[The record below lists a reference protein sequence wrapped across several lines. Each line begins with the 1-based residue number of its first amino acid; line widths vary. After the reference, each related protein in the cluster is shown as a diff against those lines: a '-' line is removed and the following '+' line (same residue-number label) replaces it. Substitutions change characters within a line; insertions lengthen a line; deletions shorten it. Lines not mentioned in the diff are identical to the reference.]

1 LTDSDSCVVSASAAD
16 RRRGEVSRLSVGVAF
31 HSPFYTPLF
40 VTNALGYFK
49 DEGFETTISTP
60 PPGKTV
66 DMLEDG
72 SADLILGGVMRTF
85 ILAERGG
92 PRMIAIA
99 EVNSRDGFFI
109 LSRTP
114 APNFSWND
122 LEGKRLALFGLA
134 PTPWM
139 CLQTA
144 MREQGA
150 DPAKVHVQEKLDVGQ
165 GIEALTS
172 GRAEY
177 LQTGQPVVDQLIRD
191 GVAHLASAQAPIV
204 KHVPYS
210 SFIVTDETRMKRPE
224 LCAAVVRAL
233 TRGFAWIRANDGDA
247 IAGALAPAFPDVPHA
262 LMALAVSRLKAQGIW
277 SDGPQQDRAAFDR
290 LGSMLVNGGLI
301 KRAASYDDLNDDR
314 FAQQAVAGKARR

>member
-1 LTDSDSCVVSASAAD
+1 
-16 RRRGEVSRLSVGVAF
+16 VSRLRVGVAF

-40 VTNALGYFK
+40 VTNALGYFR
-49 DEGFETTISTP
+49 DEGFETTINVP
-60 PPGKTV
+60 PPGKTL

-92 PRMIAIA
+92 PKMIAIA

-114 APNFSWND
+114 ARTFSWRD

-150 DPAKVHVQEKLDVGQ
+150 DPAKVQALEGLDVAQ
-165 GIEALTS
+165 GIEALKS
-172 GRAEY
+172 GRADY
-177 LQTGQPVVDQLIRD
+177 LQTGQPVVEQLIED
-191 GVAHLASAQAPIV
+191 GVAHLAAAQAPIV

-210 SFIVTDETRMKRPE
+210 SFIVTDQTRAKRAE
-224 LCAAVVRAL
+224 FCAAAVRAL
-233 TRGFAWIRANDGDA
+233 ARGLAWIASKEGDA
-247 IAGALAPAFPDVPHA
+247 ITEALAPAFPDVSRV
-262 LMALAVSRLKAQGIW
+262 LMARAVSRLKAQGIW
-277 SDGPQQDRAAFDR
+277 SDGPRQERAAFDR
-290 LGSMLVNGGLI
+290 LGAMLVNGGLI
-301 KRAASYDDLNDDR
+301 KGAAPYDDLNDDR
-314 FAQQAVAGKARR
+314 FAQQAVGGKVRP

>member
-1 LTDSDSCVVSASAAD
+1 M
-16 RRRGEVSRLSVGVAF
+16 SRLSVGVAF

-49 DEGFETTISTP
+49 DEGFETTISVP

-85 ILAERGG
+85 ILVERGG
-92 PRMIAIA
+92 PKMIAIA

-114 APNFSWND
+114 APHFSWKD

-150 DPAKVHVQEKLDVGQ
+150 DPAKVQALEGLDVGR
-165 GIEALTS
+165 GVEALMS
-172 GRAEY
+172 GRADY
-177 LQTGQPVVDQLIRD
+177 LQTGQPVVEQLIGD

-210 SFIVTDETRMKRPE
+210 SFIVTDETRTKRPT

-233 TRGFAWIRANDGDA
+233 TRGFAWIATNDGDA
-247 IAGALAPAFPDVPHA
+247 ISEALAPAFPGVPRT
-262 LMALAVSRLKAQGIW
+262 LMAPAVGRLKAQGIW
-277 SDGPQQDRAAFDR
+277 SDGPRQDRAAFDR
-290 LGSMLVNGGLI
+290 LGAMLVNGGLI

-314 FAQQAVAGKARR
+314 FAQQAVGGKARP

>member
-1 LTDSDSCVVSASAAD
+1 
-16 RRRGEVSRLSVGVAF
+16 VSRLRIGVAF

-40 VTNALGYFK
+40 VTDALGYFK

-66 DMLEDG
+66 DMLADG
-72 SADLILGGVMRTF
+72 SADVILGGVMRTF

-114 APNFSWND
+114 VRDFSWTD
-122 LEGKRLALFGLA
+122 LEGTRLALFGLA

-139 CLQTA
+139 CLQTG

-150 DPAKVHVQEKLDVGQ
+150 DPAKVRVLERLDVGQ

-172 GRAEY
+172 GRADY
-177 LQTGQPVVDQLIRD
+177 LQTGQPVVEELIRD
-191 GVAHLASAQAPIV
+191 GVAHLAAAQAPIV

-210 SFIVTDETRMKRPE
+210 SFIVTDETRTKRPE
-224 LCAAVVRAL
+224 LCGAVVRAL
-233 TRGFAWIRANDGDA
+233 TRGFGWIAARDGDA
-247 IAGALAPAFPDVPHA
+247 IAGALAPAFPELPRA
-262 LMALAVSRLKAQGIW
+262 IMAAAVSRLQAQGIW
-277 SDGPQQDRAAFDR
+277 SDGPRQDRAAFDR

-301 KRAASYDDLNDDR
+301 RRAASYDDLNDDR
-314 FAQQAVAGKARR
+314 FAQQAVIGKVRS

>member
-1 LTDSDSCVVSASAAD
+1 M
-16 RRRGEVSRLSVGVAF
+16 SRLSIGVAF

-40 VTNALGYFK
+40 VTDALGYFK
-49 DEGFETTISTP
+49 DNGLETTISTP
-60 PPGKTV
+60 PPGRTV

-85 ILAERGG
+85 VLADRGG
-92 PRMIAIA
+92 PKMIAIA

-109 LSRTP
+109 LARTP
-114 APNFSWND
+114 APSFFWKD
-122 LEGKRLALFGLA
+122 LEGRRLALFGLA

-150 DPAKVHVQEKLDVGQ
+150 DPAKVQVLEGLDIRQ

-172 GRAEY
+172 GRADY
-177 LQTGQPVVDQLIRD
+177 LQAGQPVVEQLIRD

-210 SFIVTDETRMKRPE
+210 SFIVTDETRTKRPE

-233 TRGFAWIRANDGDA
+233 TRGLTWIATSDGDT
-247 IAGALAPAFPDVPHA
+247 IAGALAPAFPDVSRI
-262 LMALAVSRLKAQGIW
+262 LMTSAVSRLKAQGIW
-277 SDGPQQDRAAFDR
+277 SDGPRQDRAAFDR

-301 KRAASYDDLNDDR
+301 KRAARYDDLNDDR
-314 FAQQAVAGKARR
+314 FAQQAVAGRAAP

>member
-1 LTDSDSCVVSASAAD
+1 MRT
-16 RRRGEVSRLSVGVAF
+16 LSVGVAF
-31 HSPFYTPLF
+31 HSPFYAPLF
-40 VTNALGYFK
+40 VTSALGYLK
-49 DEGFETTISTP
+49 DEGFETTISVP
-60 PPGKTV
+60 PPGRTV

-85 ILAERGG
+85 VLADRGG

-114 APNFSWND
+114 APSFAWRD

-150 DPAKVHVQEKLDVGQ
+150 DPAKVHALETLDVGQ
-165 GIEALTS
+165 GIEALKS
-172 GRAEY
+172 GQADY
-177 LQTGQPVVDQLIRD
+177 LQTGQPVAEQLIED
-191 GVAHLASAQAPIV
+191 GAAHLAAAQAPVV

-210 SFIVTDETRMKRPE
+210 SFIVTDETRTKRPA
-224 LCAAVVRAL
+224 LCTAAVRAL
-233 TRGFAWIRANDGDA
+233 
-247 IAGALAPAFPDVPHA
+247 
-262 LMALAVSRLKAQGIW
+262 
-277 SDGPQQDRAAFDR
+277 
-290 LGSMLVNGGLI
+290 
-301 KRAASYDDLNDDR
+301 
-314 FAQQAVAGKARR
+314 AR